1 MFSAQKIVW
10 QAESMYKHLR
20 VLRGLME
27 TISVLELIKS
37 FHIWKQQQPLRL
49 CGMYHLNFVEL
60 PNGDKP
66 IIHVWSY
73 FVVFYFFISSI
84 RLLTT

>member
-10 QAESMYKHLR
+10 QAESMYKYLR

-37 FHIWKQQQPLRL
+37 FHIWGTTTPSA
-49 CGMYHLNFVEL
+49 
-60 PNGDKP
+60 
-66 IIHVWSY
+66 VWR
-73 FVVFYFFISSI
+73 VQGA
-84 RLLTT
+84 